1 MDSHLPL
8 PLDFWARRC
17 LCTPAARFWLCTYTR
32 ASPPARTSSSG
43 PAISF
48 PSVNTTPAPPPR
60 FSGLSLPAGARS
72 GLFGSAPTPALP
84 CPLLLPATAQ

>member
-1 MDSHLPL
+1 MDSHPPL

-17 LCTPAARFWLCTYTR
+17 LCTPAARFWLRTHTC

-48 PSVNTTPAPPPR
+48 PSVNTTPAPPPQ
-60 FSGLSLPAGARS
+60 FSGSPLPARARS

-84 CPLLLPATAQ
+84 CLLLLPAMAQ